1 MIDADALA
9 TNRRQVIS
17 SHYAD
22 SIMATVLREPYHKC
36 HVTTTKQTMAERG
49 REVGNPL
56 GSL

>member
-1 MIDADALA
+1 MVVADALA

-17 SHYAD
+17 SHHAD
-22 SIMATVLREPYHKC
+22 SIMATVLREPYHKY
-36 HVTTTKQTMAERG
+36 HVTTTKQTMSERG